1 MLQLVNERQRLEWQ
15 ELAIRIT
22 GRCYAASECFV
33 CSRRTDDK
41 LFKVTKE
48 LLLKGNHAMGMMAA
62 SSVLNDL

>member
-1 MLQLVNERQRLEWQ
+1 MAGAGNKDQ
-15 ELAIRIT
+15 